1 MGLPRALKAHA
12 ANLVTEAEAHY
23 RRAHQQGQVN
33 EIFYQNFGA
42 LLKKQGKTAES
53 EKLFEEGLQRY
64 PHHPGILRNY
74 ANLLRE
80 RKPSYAIE
88 LYLSAI
94 RSAWASEKQADMVSE
109 CLGDL
114 IDLLRKLSF

>member
-1 MGLPRALKAHA
+1 MGLPRALQAHA

-64 PHHPGILRNY
+64 PHHPGILRNPVQRLI
-74 ANLLRE
+74 ALPLR
-80 RKPSYAIE
+80 SGCF
-88 LYLSAI
+88 SA
-94 RSAWASEKQADMVSE
+94 RQLV
-109 CLGDL
+109 
-114 IDLLRKLSF
+114 RRHR